1 MTHSN
6 ECMIWE
12 SHPAGDDGWHDC
24 TCQVFNSQSTHDPLC
39 YMAEGKWDGGC
50 QCPLIAKVRA
60 DERARQDRDAFTDIR
75 FDGLRMA
82 MGNFDPCPNCAK
94 RPCECKSAPCC
105 GVPWNPRDFTSGK
118 DCWWCQRSTQE
129 MGA

>member
-1 MTHSN
+1 MVDN
-6 ECMIWE
+6 
-12 SHPAGDDGWHDC
+12 
-24 TCQVFNSQSTHDPLC
+24 HDPLC
-39 YMAEGKWDGGC
+39 LALDDEGFSVAYFGPAGSDDHIDC
-50 QCPLIAKVRA
+50 LCCYFIAKVRA
-60 DERARQDRDAFTDIR
+60 DERARQDRDAFTEIR

-94 RPCECKSAPCC
+94 RPCECKPAPCC